1 MAQGIGWDVVQVDL
15 PLPPDTPSAGHR
27 DLSGPRRSE
36 KGHEVANAPLVA
48 MNLTQAVVA
57 SSTTPVLLLD
67 GDFSVLVASAS
78 FCRAFQVDPL
88 RMPSSV
94 FAVGDGEWDVPQ
106 LRSLLTATMADRAD
120 IEAYEMELAR
130 IGQAPRRL
138 VLSAQKLDYGD
149 PDHPRLM
156 LSVLDVTE
164 RRSEDK
170 AKNDLA
176 RENASLLQ
184 ELQHRVANS
193 LQIIASV
200 LLMSA
205 KRVQSDET
213 RTHLYD
219 AHQRV
224 MSVASVQ
231 KQLAASRKGDV
242 QLRPYFTDLC
252 DSIGASM
259 IRNRKELRLAVVMD
273 DSDTRAA
280 AEAAMSMGLVVT
292 ELVINALKHAF
303 PGQRGGHIG
312 VAYTADGPDWLLS
325 VSDDGVGFPKD
336 PVNAPAG
343 LGTSIVQALA
353 QQLRADVTVVDTA
366 PGTRVEVKHIQAKNT
381 VPAAPAV

>member
-1 MAQGIGWDVVQVDL
+1 M
-15 PLPPDTPSAGHR
+15 
-27 DLSGPRRSE
+27 
-36 KGHEVANAPLVA
+36 ANASEIALK
-48 MNLTQAVVA
+48 LTQAVVV

-67 GDFSVLVASAS
+67 GSFSVLVASAS
-78 FCRAFQVDPL
+78 FCRDFRIDPARL
-88 RMPSSV
+88 PSSV
-94 FAVGDGEWDVPQ
+94 FALGEGEWDVPQ
-106 LRSLLTATMADRAD
+106 LRSLLTATMAGYAA
-120 IEAYEMELAR
+120 IEAYEMELVR
-130 IGQAPRRL
+130 SGQEARRL

-149 PDHPRLM
+149 HDHPRLI

-164 RRSEDK
+164 SRREDK
-170 AKNDLA
+170 AKDDLA

-231 KQLAASRKGDV
+231 RQLATSRQGDV

-259 IRNRKELRLAVVMD
+259 IRNRKELKLDVTMD
-273 DSDTRAA
+273 DGDNHAA
-280 AEAAMSMGLVVT
+280 SEAAMSMGLIVT

-303 PGQRGGHIG
+303 PGQREGRID

-325 VSDDGVGFPKD
+325 VSDNGVGFPKD
-336 PVNAPAG
+336 PGSAPAG

-353 QQLRADVTVVDTA
+353 QQLRADVRVVGA
-366 PGTRVEVKHIQAKNT
+366 NPGTRVEIGHVEAQKSRT
-381 VPAAPAV
+381 AARGI

>member
-1 MAQGIGWDVVQVDL
+1 M
-15 PLPPDTPSAGHR
+15 
-27 DLSGPRRSE
+27 
-36 KGHEVANAPLVA
+36 ANASEIALQ
-48 MNLTQAVVA
+48 LTQAVVV

-78 FCRAFQVDPL
+78 FCRDFRIDPARL
-88 RMPSSV
+88 PSSV
-94 FAVGDGEWDVPQ
+94 FALGEGEWDVPQ
-106 LRSLLTATMADRAD
+106 LRSLLTATMADYAD
-120 IEAYEMELAR
+120 IEAYEMELVRSGKDA
-130 IGQAPRRL
+130 RRL

-149 PDHPRLM
+149 PGHPRLI
-156 LSVLDVTE
+156 LSVLDVTQS
-164 RRSEDK
+164 RREDK
-170 AKNDLA
+170 AKDDLA

-231 KQLAASRKGDV
+231 RQLATSRQGDV
-242 QLRPYFTDLC
+242 RLGPYLTDLC

-259 IRNRKELRLAVVMD
+259 IRNRTELKLAVTLD
-273 DSDTRAA
+273 DNDSVAG
-280 AEAAMSMGLVVT
+280 AEAAMSMGLIVT

-303 PGQRGGHIG
+303 PGQRGGRIA
-312 VAYTADGPDWLLS
+312 VAYSEDGRDWLLS

-336 PVNAPAG
+336 PHSAPAG

-353 QQLRADVTVVDTA
+353 QQLRADVTLVGTS
-366 PGTRVEVKHIQAKNT
+366 PGTSVEIRHIDAKKSGLAVQA
-381 VPAAPAV
+381 V